1 MFTFEEEM
9 SRFCKNPA
17 SFPNHDIRNL
27 EPATG
32 IKPLTSDK
40 PRHVA
45 IRRVYW
51 YDQVSTQPAPAASGR
66 IDADVVIVGGGIAG
80 LTAALRLRTMGKDV
94 VLLEATEC
102 GAGATGR
109 SSGFIT
115 PDSELGLG
123 QLVIRFGASDATL
136 LWRAAQH
143 ACERIRSEINQ
154 LQIECDFVPAD
165 SLLAANTTG
174 KIAAIRKE
182 HEAHERLGFRSDWY
196 DREHITEILGGEG
209 FTAGVRTFGTFA
221 INAFA
226 YAQGLKRAFIAAGG
240 RCFEGSPVT
249 EILSNAVR
257 TNDAVAQSQTIVL
270 SLDRYAPVLG
280 IETKDTYHA
289 QAFLTVTEPLTDDM
303 WQHIFPEAPL
313 LVCDSDLIYQ
323 YFRRTGEGRL
333 LVGGGLLS
341 ETYAAKENPN
351 PRAFR
356 KIERYARQ
364 RFPGLKDARF
374 THAWQGF
381 IGMSKDLL
389 PIAGRSPTEPG
400 HYVAMCGA
408 GLPWSVL
415 AGECVAAQVI
425 GDSTPIDHFFVPKR
439 TFNRVEAFQPILGK
453 PLTWAL
459 SYYFAKQWP

>member
-1 MFTFEEEM
+1 M
-9 SRFCKNPA
+9 
-17 SFPNHDIRNL
+17 
-27 EPATG
+27 
-32 IKPLTSDK
+32 
-40 PRHVA
+40 
-45 IRRVYW
+45 
-51 YDQVSTQPAPAASGR
+51 
-66 IDADVVIVGGGIAG
+66 
-80 LTAALRLRTMGKDV
+80 
-94 VLLEATEC
+94 LLEATEC
-102 GAGATGR
+102 GAGASGR

-115 PDSELGLG
+115 PDSELGLD
-123 QLVIRFGASDATL
+123 QLVIRFGAADATL

-143 ACERIRSEINQ
+143 ACERIRTDINR
-154 LQIECDFVPAD
+154 LQIECDFVSAD
-165 SLLAANTTG
+165 SLLVANTPG
-174 KIAAIRKE
+174 KIAAIRTE
-182 HEAHERLGFRSDWY
+182 HEAHERLGFPSRWY
-196 DREHITEILGGEG
+196 DREHIAEILGGEG
-209 FTAGVRTFGTFA
+209 FIAGGRTPGTFA

-240 RCFEGSPVT
+240 RCFEGSPAI

-257 TNDAVAQSQTIVL
+257 TNEAVAHAQAIVL
-270 SLDRYAPVLG
+270 ALDRYAPTLG
-280 IETKDTYHA
+280 VETKDTYHA
-289 QAFLTVTEPLTDDM
+289 QAFLTVTEPLTDDL
-303 WQHIFPEAPL
+303 WQRIFPQAPL
-313 LVCDSDLIYQ
+313 LVCDSDLVYQ

-333 LVGGGLLS
+333 LLGGGLLC
-341 ETYAAKENPN
+341 ETYAAKADPN

-356 KIERYARQ
+356 KIERYARR

-415 AGECVAAQVI
+415 AGESAAAQVI

-439 TFNRVEAFQPILGK
+439 PFNRVEAFQPILGK

-459 SYYFAKQWP
+459 SYYLAKQWP